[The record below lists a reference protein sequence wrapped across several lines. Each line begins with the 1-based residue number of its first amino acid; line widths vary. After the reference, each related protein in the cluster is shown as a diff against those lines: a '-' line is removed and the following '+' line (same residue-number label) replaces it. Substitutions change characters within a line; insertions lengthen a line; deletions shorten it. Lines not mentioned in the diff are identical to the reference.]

1 MNPSVVLLL
10 SMMVI
15 SIAGI
20 PQWINVEN
28 RETALEQR
36 GAYYTMWKCMSTKDG
51 ILGTNCGAKW
61 ETCEEGHDDTFKGYR
76 CFWKCMT
83 KPAGRFFGR
92 EQCGAKWTVCDQR
105 CDEEMNMDE

>member
-1 MNPSVVLLL
+1 
-10 SMMVI
+10 
-15 SIAGI
+15 
-20 PQWINVEN
+20 
-28 RETALEQR
+28 
-36 GAYYTMWKCMSTKDG
+36 MSTKDG

-105 CDEEMNMDE
+105 CDEVMNMDEQLDETNLHKIKILWNAGGH